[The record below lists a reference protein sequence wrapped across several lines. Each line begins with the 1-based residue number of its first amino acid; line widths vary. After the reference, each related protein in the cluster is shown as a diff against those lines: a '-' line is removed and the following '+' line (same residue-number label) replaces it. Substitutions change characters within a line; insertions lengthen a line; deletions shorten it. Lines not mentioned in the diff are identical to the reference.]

1 MLYDK
6 IIEISKY
13 KLDRERQIDPNV
25 DFVYLNLD
33 IVDKY
38 GKIIIYGLSD
48 EFESEKVLQWSY
60 ILECGLTCTHILK
73 KCYPFDE
80 AIMVNTKHHKWQ
92 KIVRAG
98 LKGKLIY
105 YRSYKYRIHDRNLS
119 GINKRITS
127 DKTKL
132 IEKWHPHK

>member
-48 EFESEKVLQWSY
+48 EFESEKVLQ
-60 ILECGLTCTHILK
+60 
-73 KCYPFDE
+73 
-80 AIMVNTKHHKWQ
+80 
-92 KIVRAG
+92 
-98 LKGKLIY
+98 
-105 YRSYKYRIHDRNLS
+105 
-119 GINKRITS
+119 
-127 DKTKL
+127 
-132 IEKWHPHK
+132 